1 MDIQLEK
8 KKGIQKKHIP
18 YIAGGAV
25 VILLLIWI
33 IFGNHASTL
42 RVDAASLNI
51 ADVTFGKF
59 NDYIRL
65 NGQVQPISVVQLSP
79 EEGGIVQEKVV
90 EEGAHVKKGDVILR
104 LSNSNLDLQILNAE
118 SELAEKQNL
127 LRNTQVTMQ
136 QDKLNNETEKVQLDI
151 DTRRKQRTY
160 LQYERLYKERLI
172 SREEYL
178 QAKEDY
184 EVAQKKHG
192 LITERLVQDSIY
204 RNIQMDQME
213 DNLQNMR
220 KNVLLIRERKE
231 KLEVRATIDG
241 ELGLLD
247 AELGQNITAGQ
258 MVGQINDLSDFKIE
272 AMIDEHYIDRVTNGL
287 PATFERQETTFNLKV
302 RKVYP
307 EVREG
312 RFRTDFVFEGKRP
325 DNIRSGQTYYI
336 DLQLGE
342 PTESVLIPKGTF
354 FQVTGGNWIFVVDKE
369 GKKAYR
375 RQIRIGRQ
383 NPQYYE
389 VLEGLE
395 KGERV
400 IVSGYE
406 SYKDNE
412 VLILTY
418 IIHSGFISGYQN
430 RYGDNL
436 KPPTNVYHRMTA

>member
-25 VILLLIWI
+25 VILLLIWR

-231 KLEVRATIDG
+231 KLEVRTTIDG

-287 PATFERQETTFNLKV
+287 PATFERQETTFSLKV

-412 VLILTY
+412 VLIL
-418 IIHSGFISGYQN
+418 
-430 RYGDNL
+430 
-436 KPPTNVYHRMTA
+436 K

>member
-8 KKGIQKKHIP
+8 KKGIKKQHIP
-18 YIAGGAV
+18 YIVGGGIVLA
-25 VILLLIWI
+25 LLLWI
-33 IFGNHASTL
+33 VFGNHASTL
-42 RVDAASLNI
+42 KVDGRSLNI
-51 ADVTFGKF
+51 ADVTYGEF
-59 NDYIRL
+59 NDYIRV

-160 LQYERLYKERLI
+160 RQYERLYKERLI

-184 EVAQKKHG
+184 EVSLKKHG
-192 LITERLVQDSIY
+192 LVTERLVQDSIY
-204 RNIQMDQME
+204 RTIQMDQME
-213 DNLQNMR
+213 ENLQNMR
-220 KNVLLIRERKE
+220 QNVLLIRERKD
-231 KLEVRATIDG
+231 KLEVRAPIDG

-287 PATFERQETTFNLKV
+287 PATFERQGSQFSLKV

-307 EVREG
+307 EVRDG
-312 RFRTDFVFEGKRP
+312 RFRTDFIFQGTRP
-325 DNIRSGQTYYI
+325 ENIRSGQTYYI

-342 PTESVLIPKGTF
+342 PTQSVLIPKGTF
-354 FQVTGGNWIFVVDKE
+354 FQVTGGNWIFVVDKD

-375 RQIRIGRQ
+375 RKIRIGRQ

-389 VLEGLE
+389 VVEGLE

-412 VLILTY
+412 VLIL
-418 IIHSGFISGYQN
+418 
-430 RYGDNL
+430 R
-436 KPPTNVYHRMTA
+436 